1 MQKPYNTGVYFLK
14 EIKNLVVFF
23 SSFVFFLCLLKT
35 YVSVFYANLDL
46 VDGRFALFM
55 DEQGLYDGVKKI
67 LHPEDAQSF
76 LFWVFDGNA
85 HHYGRIFWNINAIIG
100 FLPEYFFG
108 PTGLIFSGRTS
119 GVLFLSLSCFLL
131 SVTFLKNWF
140 FILMSFFVL
149 INTPFSS
156 YFMTMPKP
164 EPLQMFFLALF
175 LYLLKK
181 SKFSLKTKA
190 WFFLGLAVGTKIS
203 ILPVFLPIIMFS
215 TYQSFLS
222 RDLNSTLKNI
232 LTTIC
237 FVMFG
242 VSVAVPVLIKPYI
255 VSFLSYKVV
264 EKFFLKKRSMGAFN
278 SLALVVSFLLVNI
291 FYSIINKRFFGLKT
305 GLYKWFTQTFLNTGH
320 GFDSSEVGFFTWVK
334 YFFTEF
340 ISPHPLLNV
349 LLFAF
354 AGLLV
359 LSTIKTSKGQ
369 VSNRSSLVL
378 EKVVFLLSGLILLFV
393 ISLTSSRIWGYY
405 LFPGF
410 SLFVVI
416 MISICEMVVL
426 YKNSIDEKVV
436 LEKTTTKKT
445 AFVFLFLM
453 LVVVL
458 GFWFP
463 QNVHKYKELASRTKT
478 EKYKINHRSS
488 LQIEEALTVLSKEK
502 KKKINVKNLGAPFV
516 PEDGEYFSIIGLERP
531 FIQWWVE
538 YEVLLVK
545 DISEVS
551 IKNLNPNILNYD
563 FRVAEKRGYNKWVIK
578 PNEPCLS
585 NVCYKKTKIF
595 ENGTELLTLVY
606 REKTDIDKE

>member
-1 MQKPYNTGVYFLK
+1 MGKFYNKRDYFLK
-14 EIKNLVVFF
+14 EIKNSVVFF
-23 SSFVFFLCLLKT
+23 SSSVFFLCLLKT

-67 LHPEDAQSF
+67 LHSEDTPSF

-119 GVLFLSLSCFLL
+119 GVLFLSLSSFLL
-131 SVTFLKNWF
+131 SITFLKNWF

-181 SKFSLKTKA
+181 SKFSLKKPT
-190 WFFLGLAVGTKIS
+190 WFFFGLAVGTKIS
-203 ILPVFLPIIMFS
+203 VLPVFLPIIMFS

-222 RDLNSTLKNI
+222 KDLNSTLKNI
-232 LTTIC
+232 LTTIG

-242 VSVAVPVLIKPYI
+242 VSVAVPILIKPYI
-255 VSFLSYKVV
+255 VSFLGYKIV
-264 EKFFLKKRSMGAFN
+264 EKIFFKKRPLEAF
-278 SLALVVSFLLVNI
+278 SRLALVVSFLLVNI
-291 FYSIINKRFFGLKT
+291 FYSIINKRFFGFKT
-305 GLYKWFTQTFLNTGH
+305 GLYKWYTQSFLNTGH

-354 AGLLV
+354 ASLLFILTV
-359 LSTIKTSKGQ
+359 KTSKGQ
-369 VSNRSSLVL
+369 VSNRNSLVL
-378 EKVVFLLSGLILLFV
+378 ENVVFLLSGLILFFV

-405 LFPGF
+405 LFPGV

-416 MISICEMVVL
+416 MISICERVIL
-426 YKNSIDEKVV
+426 KKNSLDKKIVIENA
-436 LEKTTTKKT
+436 TIKKT
-445 AFVFLFLM
+445 ALFFVFLM

-458 GFWFP
+458 GVWFP
-463 QNVHKYKELASRTKT
+463 QNMHKYKELASRTKT
-478 EKYKINHRSS
+478 EKYKVNHRSS
-488 LQIEEALTVLSKEK
+488 LQIEEALTSLSKEK
-502 KKKINVKNLGAPFV
+502 KKKINVKNVGTPFV
-516 PEDGEYFSIIGLERP
+516 PDDGEYFSIVGLERP
-531 FIQWWVE
+531 FIHWWVE

-545 DISEVS
+545 DIPEVS
-551 IKNLNPNILNYD
+551 IKDLSPNILNYD
-563 FRVAEKRGYNKWVIK
+563 FRVAEKTGYDKWVVK

-585 NVCYKKTKIF
+585 YACYKKIKTF

-606 REKTDIDKE
+606 RAKTDIDKE